1 MPATFHFMETKPEQN
16 QTEKPQPKKRTAMEI
31 LREKRRDAMIRRH
44 ANLGNTSY
52 RKK

>member
-1 MPATFHFMETKPEQN
+1 METKPEQN
-16 QTEKPQPKKRTAMEI
+16 QTEKSQPKKRTAMEI

>member
-1 MPATFHFMETKPEQN
+1 METKPEQN
-16 QTEKPQPKKRTAMEI
+16 QPAEKPQPKKLTAMEI